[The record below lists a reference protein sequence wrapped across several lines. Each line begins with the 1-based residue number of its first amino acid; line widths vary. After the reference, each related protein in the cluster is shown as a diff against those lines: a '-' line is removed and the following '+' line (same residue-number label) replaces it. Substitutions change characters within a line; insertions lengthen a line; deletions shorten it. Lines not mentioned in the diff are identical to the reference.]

1 LLAIKIGYERLGLG
15 SQLIKF
21 LKENNQIGP
30 YDAMHVRIAENNQR
44 LRRFF
49 LRNQFTDD
57 LILNASFDQL
67 IINQSDDSGDDNLDV
82 DDDDDCDSTKSTN
95 IQHSN
100 SYCSVYSSSMTM
112 RTGKK
117 RKHEKNIN
125 IIDRSK
131 LMSSMIS
138 MCYLPP
144 FSIGTLS
151 ESIETANQRTTIERL
166 DNHFVDDLIEQAQLQ
181 WRQNLLAS
189 YRTQWSLVGRLHSE
203 IEHLRQQ
210 LTKRNIIIEQLR
222 RENFNLRNQL
232 VYRNR
237 TTTTMANNNHYQ
249 QQQKNLQKQLLLY
262 RTLQFD
268 KLDF

>member
-1 LLAIKIGYERLGLG
+1 
-15 SQLIKF
+15 
-21 LKENNQIGP
+21 
-30 YDAMHVRIAENNQR
+30 MHVRIAENNQR

-82 DDDDDCDSTKSTN
+82 DDDDDSTKSKSTN
-95 IQHSN
+95 LQHSN
-100 SYCSVYSSSMTM
+100 SYCGVYSSSMTM
-112 RTGKK
+112 KTGKK

-232 VYRNR
+232 VYRS
-237 TTTTMANNNHYQ
+237 
-249 QQQKNLQKQLLLY
+249 KFSILI
-262 RTLQFD
+262 
-268 KLDF
+268 